1 VSESATAPRVKAAW
15 GAVELLATVFP
26 EPAWAVPGV
35 LPEGLNLIVSPPKVG
50 KSWFALGLAV
60 AVASGGTALGRIEV
74 AQGDVLYAALEDTP
88 RRLQRRL
95 RTVLGSSAPPG
106 RLTFVTEC
114 ARLDEGGLEH
124 LQGWLER
131 HPESRLLIVDVF
143 AKVRGGA
150 RRNVNAYDGDYEAM
164 AGLKRLADE
173 HSVCVLVVHHTRKQ
187 ADGDFLQT
195 VSGTNGIAGSADT
208 LLVLSRTRSSAD
220 AVLQITGRDV
230 EEAEHPL
237 QFDAQRGQWLLM
249 DGPASDYALGDT
261 RQAILRGLRELTAAR
276 SKDLAE
282 HLKISNETV
291 RKTLNRMA
299 KDGQIDG
306 DGRGTFWP
314 LDVHRAAVPAVPG
327 VPTAAGG
334 DGWDSWDSDLPM
346 AEEPPDDEQWYAE
359 TFGAGASNPHEREDA
374 RARAQ

>member
-1 VSESATAPRVKAAW
+1 VSEHPTAPHAKVAW

-60 AVASGGTALGRIEV
+60 AVASGGKALGRIDV

-95 RTVLGSSAPPG
+95 QIVLGNSAPPA
-106 RLTFVTEC
+106 RLTFITEC

-124 LQGWLER
+124 LDGWLKR
-131 HPESRLLIVDVF
+131 HPEARLLIVDVF

-237 QFDAQRGQWLLM
+237 QFNAQRGQWLLLE
-249 DGPASDYALGDT
+249 GPASDYTLGDT
-261 RQAILRGLRELTAAR
+261 RQAILRGLKQLTAAR
-276 SKDLAE
+276 SKDLSE
-282 HLKISNETV
+282 HLKINNETV

-306 DGRGTFWP
+306 DGNGTFWP
-314 LDVHRAAVPAVPG
+314 LDVQPQGVPAVPT
-327 VPTAAGG
+327 VPPPDTW
-334 DGWDSWDSDLPM
+334 DGWDSATPGADVSV
-346 AEEPPDDEQWYAE
+346 DDDDWFAAVLQSEHSYAHDGE
-359 TFGAGASNPHEREDA
+359 GA

>member
-1 VSESATAPRVKAAW
+1 VSEAQAAPHAKVAW

-60 AVASGGTALGRIEV
+60 AVASGGKALGRIDV

-95 RTVLGSSAPPG
+95 QIVLGNSSPPA
-106 RLTFVTEC
+106 RLTFITEC

-124 LQGWLER
+124 LDGWLKR
-131 HPESRLLIVDVF
+131 HPEARLLIVDVF

-237 QFDAQRGQWLLM
+237 QFDAQRGQWLLLE
-249 DGPASDYALGDT
+249 GPASDYTLGDT
-261 RQAILRGLRELTAAR
+261 RQAILRGLKELGAAR
-276 SKDLAE
+276 SKDLSE
-282 HLKISNETV
+282 HLKINNETV

-306 DGRGTFWP
+306 DGNGTFWP
-314 LDVHRAAVPAVPG
+314 LDVQPQGVPAVPAVP
-327 VPTAAGG
+327 PPDTW
-334 DGWDSWDSDLPM
+334 DTWDSATPGADVSV
-346 AEEPPDDEQWYAE
+346 DDDDWFAAALQSQQSYAHDGE
-359 TFGAGASNPHEREDA
+359 GA

>member
-1 VSESATAPRVKAAW
+1 VSEHPTAPHAKVAW

-35 LPEGLNLIVSPPKVG
+35 LPEGLNLVVSPPKVG

-60 AVASGGTALGRIEV
+60 AVASGGKALGRIDV

-95 RTVLGSSAPPG
+95 QIVLGNSAPPA
-106 RLTFVTEC
+106 RLTFITEC

-124 LQGWLER
+124 LDGWLKR
-131 HPESRLLIVDVF
+131 HPEARLLIVDVF

-237 QFDAQRGQWLLM
+237 QFDAQRGQWLLLE
-249 DGPASDYALGDT
+249 GAASDYTLGDT
-261 RQAILRGLRELTAAR
+261 RQTILRALKELGAAR
-276 SKDLAE
+276 SKDLSE
-282 HLKISNETV
+282 HLKLNNETV
-291 RKTLNRMA
+291 RRTLNRMA

-306 DGRGTFWP
+306 DGHGTFWP
-314 LDVHRAAVPAVPG
+314 LDVQPQGVPAVPT
-327 VPTAAGG
+327 VPTP
-334 DGWDSWDSDLPM
+334 DTWDTWDSRTGSAHDPVDDDDWFAAALQ
-346 AEEPPDDEQWYAE
+346 AEQGYAHGGE
-359 TFGAGASNPHEREDA
+359 GA